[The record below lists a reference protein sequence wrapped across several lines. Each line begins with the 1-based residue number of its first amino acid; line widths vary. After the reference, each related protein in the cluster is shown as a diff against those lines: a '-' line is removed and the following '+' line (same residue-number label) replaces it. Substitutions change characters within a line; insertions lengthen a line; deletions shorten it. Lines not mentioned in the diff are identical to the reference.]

1 MGIYFNN
8 TKLYM
13 KIFKHFLCAFLFV
26 SASTFAQNEI
36 KPERQAGHTNQN
48 KFKQLYD
55 EFATP
60 NMFRTGSGAP
70 GPAYYQQ
77 QADYKMD
84 IEIDDVNAKLYGNET
99 ITYTNNS
106 PDELKY
112 LWVQLDQNMRAKD
125 SKTPLI
131 SASGVSPA
139 TTTSGA
145 IKSYLTERFD
155 GGFNIEHVK
164 DVNGKDLPNTINRT
178 MMRVELPKAMKTGDK
193 FSFKIKWWYNINN
206 HVKEG
211 GRSGYEYFEENDNKI
226 YVMAQFYPR
235 MAVYNDTE
243 GWQNSQFWG
252 RDEFALPFGDFD
264 VNITVPADHILD
276 GTGYLVNRE
285 ELFTKDMMKRFNQ
298 AKKSYDKPVMI
309 VTQAEAEKTEKTK
322 SNKKRTWKL
331 SAQMVRDF
339 GFATSRKFL
348 WDMMAVK
355 VGKKDVMAVSLYSK
369 EGNPL
374 WEEWSTQAVA
384 STLKSYSRMTFEYPY
399 HKAISVHAPMGMEY
413 PMICYNFGRPD
424 AEGNYSDRTKY
435 GMISV
440 IIHEVGHNF
449 FPMIVN
455 SDERQWTWM
464 DEGLNTFVQYVAEQD
479 FGEWNP
485 AALSPN
491 DKMYPSRRG
500 PAKNIVRYMGG
511 KQDFIAPIMTKGLN
525 TYQFGSNAYSKPAT
539 GLNMLRETI
548 MGRDLFDYSFR
559 EYANRW
565 MFKHPTPEDFFRT
578 MEDASA
584 IDLDWFWRGWF
595 YTTDYTDIG
604 IKEVKK
610 FAVTNNPNDN
620 GKKLAERY
628 NMDPNSLVYF
638 IEEGTEG
645 YDEAA
650 KKAVSIDD
658 LPTVKEYIMDNFTP
672 EEQKG
677 MKKAPKYFYQV
688 TFDKPGGLVMPL
700 IVQYEYADGTQEKVT
715 YPVQIWRFNDKEVS
729 RTVASEKEIVAITVD
744 PDLET
749 ADIDTSNNSWPREVK
764 DSDFDAFK
772 NKVKN

>member
-1 MGIYFNN
+1 
-8 TKLYM
+8 M
-13 KIFKHFLCAFLFV
+13 KIIKYFLCAFLCSSF
-26 SASTFAQNEI
+26 SMYAQDEI
-36 KPERQAGHTNQN
+36 KEERQPGHTNQN

-84 IEIDDVNAKLYGNET
+84 IEIDDVNAKLYGDET

-106 PDELKY
+106 PDDLKY
-112 LWVQLDQNMRAKD
+112 LWVQLDQNMRSRD

-131 SASGVSPA
+131 RSSGIGPA
-139 TTTSGA
+139 TSSSGA
-145 IKSYLTERFD
+145 VKSYLKESFD
-155 GGFNIEHVK
+155 GGFHIEHVK
-164 DVNGKDLPNTINRT
+164 DINGKNLEHTINST
-178 MMRVELPKAMKTGDK
+178 MMRVELPSVLKSGSQ
-193 FSFKIKWWYNINN
+193 FSFKIKWWYNIND
-206 HVKEG
+206 HVKDG
-211 GRSGYEYFEENDNKI
+211 GRSGYEYFEENDNRI

-235 MAVYNDTE
+235 MAVYNDVE

-285 ELFTKDMMKRFNQ
+285 DVFTKDMMKRFKK
-298 AKKSYDKPVMI
+298 AKKSYDTPVMI
-309 VTQAEAEKTEKTK
+309 VTQDEAEITEKSK
-322 SNKKRTWKL
+322 SKDKKTWKL

-355 VGKKDVMAVSLYSK
+355 IGDKDVMAVSLYSK

-374 WEEWSTQAVA
+374 WEQWSTKAVA
-384 STLKSYSRMTFEYPY
+384 STLKSYSRMTFDYPY

-424 AEGNYSDRTKY
+424 KEGKYSDRTKY

-479 FGEWNP
+479 FGEWYP
-485 AALSPN
+485 KALSPS
-491 DKMYPSRRG
+491 DKAYPSRRG

-511 KQDFIAPIMTKGLN
+511 NQDYIAPIMTKGLN
-525 TYQFGSNAYSKPAT
+525 TYQFGNNAYSKPAT

-584 IDLDWFWRGWF
+584 VDLDWFWRGWF

-610 FAVTNNPNDN
+610 FAVSATPNEN
-620 GKKLAERY
+620 GKQLAERY
-628 NMDPNSLVYF
+628 NRDPNSLVYF
-638 IEEGTEG
+638 IEEGAEG
-645 YDEAA
+645 YDDAV
-650 KKAVSIDD
+650 KKAEAIDEV
-658 LPTVKEYIMDNFTP
+658 PTVKEYIMDNFTP
-672 EEQKG
+672 AEQKE
-677 MKKAPKYFYQV
+677 MKATPKFFYEV
-688 TFDKPGGLVMPL
+688 TFDKPGGLVMPI
-700 IVQYEYADGTQEKVT
+700 IVEFTYADGTTEKQT
-715 YPVQIWRFNDKEVS
+715 YPAQIWRYNDKEVS
-729 RTVASEKEIVAITVD
+729 KAIASEKEIISIALD

-749 ADIDTSNNSWPREVK
+749 ADVDTSNNAWPKEAK
-764 DSDFDAFK
+764 TSEFDKFK
-772 NKVKN
+772 NKTKD